1 MVCILPLCSGHS
13 AKMTV
18 LDNAACNLFRATC
31 LVGLAF
37 TPKGCSVRISPPLS
51 KIRCWR
57 EVFSFGCTMFS
68 PEATMAI
75 VCPPASRQPSCAALS
90 QPKARPL
97 TMMLSSSANYF
108 PSSYAFLSPVGEA
121 ARAPMMAIRFAFGS
135 RSDMLPKQ

>member
-1 MVCILPLCSGHS
+1 MAFARFKLINNSLPAFLSLYSGLRAKRMVCILPLCSGHS

-18 LDNAACNLFRATC
+18 LDNAACNLFRATS

-90 QPKARPL
+90 HTLFSVRLAKPHVLQ
-97 TMMLSSSANYF
+97 
-108 PSSYAFLSPVGEA
+108 
-121 ARAPMMAIRFAFGS
+121 
-135 RSDMLPKQ
+135 